1 MDREGYLYIA
11 DWADG
16 HSGIFMANTADM
28 TQPFTQF
35 FAGTRESNGAFNNN
49 GVYTGSSTPGC
60 YVYDN
65 GTDVKLFVYN
75 EDAKGTLPANGMAV
89 YNIGQ
94 EDGTILHKW
103 ETAPSAVYTL
113 TGQANTEGNPWGTSH
128 GFFVSQVREDGQNN
142 SGATSLKF
150 YSNDGTEQMS
160 SASDEYKEIITGS
173 NAGGYAVSADESMLI
188 FNDGAKNFLVFD
200 ITWEGDKPVLALRY
214 TINHGIT
221 KIRQMN
227 WDYAGNIIC
236 SGDEG
241 IHIVSLPKEENV
253 TVVPA
258 KKALTVSIPSA
269 TVAVTGVTLDV
280 TELALEVPA
289 TATLTATVAPEEA
302 TEKAVVWTSDN
313 EAVATVAEGVVTAVA
328 EGTATI
334 TVTTVDGGFTAT
346 CIVTVTEVG
355 SGLMDIQVLN
365 PDAPM
370 YDVLGRQVDK
380 NYRGIVIQNGKTFM
394 LK

>member
-65 GTDVKLFVYN
+65 GEEVKLFVYN

-94 EDGTILHKW
+94 ADGSILHSW
-103 ETAPSAVYTL
+103 DAAPSAVYTL

-128 GFFVSQVREDGQNN
+128 GFFVSQVRTSGNNN

-150 YSNDGTEQMS
+150 YANDGTEQMS
-160 SASDEYKEIITGS
+160 AASDEYKEIITGS
-173 NAGGYAVSADESMLI
+173 NAGGYVVSADESVMI
-188 FNDGAKNFLVFD
+188 FNDGDMQFLVFD

-214 TINHGIT
+214 TIKHGIAA
-221 KIRQMN
+221 IRQMN
-227 WDYAGNIIC
+227 WDYAGNIVC
-236 SGDEG
+236 SGDAG

-258 KKALTVSIPSA
+258 KKALTVVVGNPD
-269 TVAVTGVTLDV
+269 TAVEDVVKEATLD
-280 TELALEVPA
+280 
-289 TATLTATVAPEEA
+289 
-302 TEKAVVWTSDN
+302 
-313 EAVATVAEGVVTAVA
+313 
-328 EGTATI
+328 
-334 TVTTVDGGFTAT
+334 
-346 CIVTVTEVG
+346 
-355 SGLMDIQVLN
+355 LN
-365 PDAPM
+365 APM

-380 NYRGIVIQNGKTFM
+380 TYRGIVIQNGQSF
-394 LK
+394 LIVQ